1 MGHNISDTLRRL
13 TYTLTLSD
21 QDAVEGLF
29 DRARQSGA
37 EEGTAADLHPQAPQQ
52 RSSAFQVSLT
62 RN

>member
-1 MGHNISDTLRRL
+1 MLI
-13 TYTLTLSD
+13 TYTLLYQE

-52 RSSAFQVSLT
+52 RSSAFQVS
-62 RN
+62 